1 MKINFPKI
9 SLAISVIIC
18 SLLIFGFLS
27 FYGKIND
34 FNTKSEQDLATWQ
47 IEATRREDIR
57 LLNRS
62 IQQNVSDRELL
73 ETHFAKSSN
82 IVPFLDSIETLA
94 LKAEADARVDSV
106 NVGGD
111 GSTLV
116 VGLQALGNFTAIYKF
131 LTLLENS
138 PYEISFLS
146 VDMHKAVP
154 LSNPDKKGPDLRWEA
169 VFKIQ
174 LLSFIP

>member
-9 SLAISVIIC
+9 SLVISLVIC
-18 SLLIFGFLS
+18 SLLIFGFMS
-27 FYGKIND
+27 VYKKIND
-34 FNTKSEQDLATWQ
+34 YNTKSEQDLATWQ
-47 IEATRREDIR
+47 TEATRREDIR

-62 IQQNVSDRELL
+62 IQQNVSDRASL

-82 IVPFLDSIETLA
+82 IVPFLDSIEMLA
-94 LKAEADARVDSV
+94 SKAGADAKVDSV
-106 NVGGD
+106 DENAD

-116 VGLQALGNFTAIYKF
+116 VGLQASGNFTAIYKF

-138 PYEISFLS
+138 PYELAFLS
-146 VDMHKAVP
+146 VNIQKSAP
-154 LSNPDKKGPDLRWEA
+154 LSTPSKKGPDLRWEA